1 MVNHMQVPEGQ
12 RKEHAFY
19 KEVKKDGRAIVTK
32 EPMAFNWLSPSQE
45 RSLSFSHWPLLPS

>member
-1 MVNHMQVPEGQ
+1 MVSHMQVPEGQ

-19 KEVKKDGRAIVTK
+19 KEEKEDGRAIVTK
-32 EPMAFNWLSPSQE
+32 EHMTFDWLSPCQE